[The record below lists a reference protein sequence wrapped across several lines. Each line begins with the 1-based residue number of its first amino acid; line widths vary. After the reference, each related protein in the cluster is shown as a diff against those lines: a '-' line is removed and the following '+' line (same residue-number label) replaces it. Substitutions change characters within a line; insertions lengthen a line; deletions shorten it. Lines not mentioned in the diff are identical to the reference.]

1 MPTLEQRITAI
12 EARQRKAEPGNVP
25 SPEIQAKIT
34 TIIRAILA
42 GDPLAEFDPELVSVC
57 VDMRL
62 AY

>member
-1 MPTLEQRITAI
+1 MPTLEQRIAAI

-25 SPEIQAKIT
+25 SPEIQAEIT
-34 TIIRAILA
+34 AIIRAILA
-42 GDPLAEFDPELVSVC
+42 GDPLDEFDPELVSVC